1 MNYQQSNSG
10 QQGGG
15 QQRQAAKAAF
25 RQKCRTILNRQ
36 ALRQEKTIL
45 EPGQIRFRALGN
57 YLNSLQQQD
66 IQNQSPEIV
75 GIIENMTDLMNQMVD
90 IDIDMMSFY
99 PEESDKAMAEEAK
112 TKLEKDIT
120 VYLNNYLN
128 TLEENQRD
136 SLIRRIKKFRVKMKK
151 RTDDKT
157 TQGQKQPV
165 TTTTTSN
172 TTTLL
177 IPRPPGP
184 QTSGDSRR
192 KKRRNSNSSSKPG
205 HGLNDH
211 SLSSVLTDPD
221 EQNQQQFMNR
231 LSSLE
236 PTHKGISSLLR
247 QSDKINIKVAD
258 ILSTPIFDVN
268 DAQLEKQLQE
278 LMRKYEQGNSSAPLS
293 LPVSSSSVSNTS
305 NVGGKGSSSSSVDPS
320 LTQGGRKSS
329 SSSVDPVSLSKTAGK
344 QTDIGTGEG
353 GPKTSSTVSTTSNM
367 VNIFNAKKILQ
378 TLLLHLLHL
387 LLVLQKAGTAQ
398 LIQ

>member
-1 MNYQQSNSG
+1 MSNQEIEKQTFQDYLTVVFDSENLTISTCNTEDDFDFKAAPDSSLSDSSFTDRQTDSNQQHAFSSMNTNNSQLRDQQKGTQGLKNQLNYQQSNSG

-247 QSDKINIKVAD
+247 QSDKILRLLIYFQRLFLMLMMPSWRNSCRSLCVNMNKEIPQLRYLFPCHHH
-258 ILSTPIFDVN
+258 LSPIQ
-268 DAQLEKQLQE
+268 A
-278 LMRKYEQGNSSAPLS
+278 M
-293 LPVSSSSVSNTS
+293 
-305 NVGGKGSSSSSVDPS
+305 
-320 LTQGGRKSS
+320 
-329 SSSVDPVSLSKTAGK
+329 
-344 QTDIGTGEG
+344 
-353 GPKTSSTVSTTSNM
+353 
-367 VNIFNAKKILQ
+367 
-378 TLLLHLLHL
+378 
-387 LLVLQKAGTAQ
+387 
-398 LIQ
+398 